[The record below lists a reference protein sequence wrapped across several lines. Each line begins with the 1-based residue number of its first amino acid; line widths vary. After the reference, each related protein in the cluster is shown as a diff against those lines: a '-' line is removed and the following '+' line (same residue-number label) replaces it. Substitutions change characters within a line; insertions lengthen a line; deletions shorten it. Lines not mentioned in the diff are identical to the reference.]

1 MHFIS
6 ISITYILLFVA
17 LYFEVFLLITYF
29 EMKLLK
35 KDKKILIK
43 KNDNIK
49 LYSVSII
56 VPVWNE
62 ESTIIKTVFSLLK
75 LNYPK
80 DKLKIFIVD
89 DGSTDNTFK
98 VLQRFKKNKQITI
111 LQKENGG
118 KHSALN
124 YALTFIDSDL
134 VGCLDADS
142 FVDSEALMRIVAR
155 FNKDKSLS
163 AVTPSIKVYKPKTLI
178 QFIQRVEYE
187 WGVLFR
193 NILANLNALYVTPGP
208 FTIFKRE
215 IFTKFGGYKHA
226 YLTEDMEMA
235 LRMQSN
241 KLKIGNVANAFV
253 FTVAPNT
260 IKKLYKQRLRW
271 TYGFLKNT
279 LDYKYLLFKSEYGNL
294 GVMVLPAAG
303 ISIFSSIFVF
313 FRSIYTVLVEIVNK
327 FVEWNTIGLNFIL
340 PDFDLFY
347 VNTNITA
354 FIAIFAILVTV
365 TLLMFAIKMSEGK
378 FKFRIDMVL
387 FMLLYGLIAPFWMFK
402 AVFNVIFKTKTS
414 WR

>member
-354 FIAIFAILVTV
+354 FIAIFAILGTV